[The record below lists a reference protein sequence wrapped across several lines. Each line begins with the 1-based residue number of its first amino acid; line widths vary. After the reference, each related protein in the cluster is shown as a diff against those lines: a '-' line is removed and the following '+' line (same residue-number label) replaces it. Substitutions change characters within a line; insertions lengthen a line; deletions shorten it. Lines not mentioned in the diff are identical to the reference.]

1 MRASLTSLCVLIAAA
16 SVYAAW
22 SMLPGTAG
30 AQPGAAGQPAAS
42 DAKAALPGAMIE
54 IHARQYPSLQAAI
67 DAVPEGGGL
76 VRIPPGRFE
85 IDQPLVI
92 AKDDVRIEGAGGAT
106 HIVNVNEQGQPAIKI
121 GHPDVE
127 NNSRARL
134 WRIQIGNLRLTGNEK
149 SGHGIHANRI
159 NEIFLQ
165 GITVS
170 YHGGHGI
177 LLDYCYE
184 DPRINDCLITYN
196 KQSGLELLGCHD
208 IVVNGNHFEENLDA
222 VRCLDGFN
230 LCMNGNNLDD
240 HLRHGVVIENTYGSV
255 LSGNMIEECQGIA
268 VILDRDCYGTTISA
282 NVIAHNFAGGV
293 DLRDAHGCAVSANTF
308 TIVREAAV
316 KVGENSGRITISA
329 NNFSDSYIGE
339 AKERRT
345 ANDQAAAGILLAGT
359 RDIAI
364 SGNVFSGLDTPAVA
378 VQGENQRVTFTGNVL
393 TEVESQHD
401 KLLQSVITDNVEP

>member
-54 IHARQYPSLQAAI
+54 IHAQQYPSLQAAI

-165 GITVS
+165 
-170 YHGGHGI
+170 
-177 LLDYCYE
+177 
-184 DPRINDCLITYN
+184 
-196 KQSGLELLGCHD
+196 
-208 IVVNGNHFEENLDA
+208 
-222 VRCLDGFN
+222 
-230 LCMNGNNLDD
+230 
-240 HLRHGVVIENTYGSV
+240 
-255 LSGNMIEECQGIA
+255 
-268 VILDRDCYGTTISA
+268 
-282 NVIAHNFAGGV
+282 
-293 DLRDAHGCAVSANTF
+293 
-308 TIVREAAV
+308 
-316 KVGENSGRITISA
+316 
-329 NNFSDSYIGE
+329 
-339 AKERRT
+339 
-345 ANDQAAAGILLAGT
+345 
-359 RDIAI
+359 
-364 SGNVFSGLDTPAVA
+364 
-378 VQGENQRVTFTGNVL
+378 
-393 TEVESQHD
+393 
-401 KLLQSVITDNVEP
+401 